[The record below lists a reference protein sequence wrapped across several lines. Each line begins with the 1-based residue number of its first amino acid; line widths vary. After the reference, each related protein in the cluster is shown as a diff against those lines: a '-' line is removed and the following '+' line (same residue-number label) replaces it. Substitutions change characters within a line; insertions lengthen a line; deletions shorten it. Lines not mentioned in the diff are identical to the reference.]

1 MTPVSSVRD
10 RAGTSLFLR
19 VAGPD
24 GLASRERIHGTPGP
38 RWFPPGSPDP
48 DGARRRLDVR
58 RRHARPAPAVPAPG
72 GDGGGRGALGLPRRP
87 VGPAGA
93 DEHVHRDDD
102 LRHDRRRDRR
112 DRPGPPGARADP
124 WRHARRDRV
133 RRERPD
139 AAALG
144 ARRRGGQLPARAP
157 GVRAAAS
164 RRRRCRR
171 VRRAGVPRGRR
182 ARGGAGAGVHGRA
195 GEGAGGVPARAR
207 PVDGGAR
214 RGRLPPA
221 RATRA
226 APAAT
231 RLRAAGPGGG
241 RVDAGVDRST
251 CSGWSD
257 PARSG

>member
-1 MTPVSSVRD
+1 MNPVSTLRD
-10 RAGTSLFLR
+10 RAGTALFLR

-48 DGARRRLDVR
+48 DRARRRVDVR

-72 GDGGGRGALGLPRRP
+72 GDGGRRGALRLPRRP

-93 DEHVHRDDD
+93 DQHVPRDDD
-102 LRHDRRRDRR
+102 VRHHRRRHGHHRA
-112 DRPGPPGARADP
+112 GAPGARADP

-157 GVRAAAS
+157 GVRAAS
-164 RRRRCRR
+164 PRRGRCRR
-171 VRRAGVPRGRR
+171 VRRAGVPGGRR
-182 ARGGAGAGVHGRA
+182 ARGGAGAGVDGRA

-207 PVDGGAR
+207 PVRGRAR
-214 RGRLPPA
+214 RRRLPPA
-221 RATRA
+221 RAARA
-226 APAAT
+226 ARRCDPAT
-231 RLRAAGPGGG
+231 RCWPGRPSRRCRSG
-241 RVDAGVDRST
+241 RST
-251 CSGWSD
+251 CSGWNAPD
-257 PARSG
+257 RSG